1 MGEGPSSDA
10 EPWALA
16 SLADCP
22 SLVPSLDALHEL
34 VFWWRAK
41 LPSRFSSVESAS
53 VESAHGGSTAG
64 TRTAYTHHRQR
75 QSRIPLN
82 STAVAVQTSSVPVR
96 SPCGHAARGCTAS
109 SLRPT
114 RPRAADPRSVT
125 EPSRWAHAAC
135 RTPHAASRT
144 PHAANAPAKPSGRWQ
159 AAARPTQTG
168 GAGCLTSTCQ
178 RLPVRSTSAVQGA
191 GRRRPTGGLSCRIH
205 GVCPQHG
212 RRLLCRLDYAPMR
225 SAPPLVA
232 RRREQMNN
240 RVNRIHGWCASRRPP
255 RPGAS
260 GRYGRRSAVP
270 DEFSSGAAGS
280 AAGAQRRRPLGLHEG
295 QYVSG
300 SDSSASPRS
309 SLILYWCTAVLL
321 VQACMVGPRKE
332 MRPSAPLELRSSG
345 SSAKIAL
352 NLGQSLVLCC
362 STRDV
367 FGSMT
372 L

>member
-1 MGEGPSSDA
+1 MG
-10 EPWALA
+10 
-16 SLADCP
+16 
-22 SLVPSLDALHEL
+22 
-34 VFWWRAK
+34 
-41 LPSRFSSVESAS
+41 
-53 VESAHGGSTAG
+53 
-64 TRTAYTHHRQR
+64 
-75 QSRIPLN
+75 
-82 STAVAVQTSSVPVR
+82 
-96 SPCGHAARGCTAS
+96 
-109 SLRPT
+109 
-114 RPRAADPRSVT
+114 
-125 EPSRWAHAAC
+125 AC
-135 RTPHAASRT
+135 RTPHAACRT
-144 PHAANAPAKPSGRWQ
+144 PHAANAPAKPSGCWQ

-367 FGSMT
+367 LVDDLVIMLWEGALSWMLGT
-372 L
+372 IVRP